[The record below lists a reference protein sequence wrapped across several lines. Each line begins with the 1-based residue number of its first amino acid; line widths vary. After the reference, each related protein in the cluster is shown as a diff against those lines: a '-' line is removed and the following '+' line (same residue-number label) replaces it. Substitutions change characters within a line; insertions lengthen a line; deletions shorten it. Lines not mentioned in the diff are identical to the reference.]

1 MATMLAVDLGAQSGR
16 VVLGRYDGERLTVS
30 EVHRFPNVP
39 VATRGVLHWD
49 VLRLFGDILEGLRA
63 AGVEGGSIDSVGV
76 DSWGIDFAL
85 LDREGRLLQN
95 PLHYRDRRRADAVE
109 AALSIVPARELYE
122 RTGIQHLPINTIFEL
137 AALAAESD
145 QMLEVADTFLLIPDL
160 MHYWLGGR
168 PVVERTNATTTQCW
182 DVIERAWAFDLLE
195 RLEIPARPF
204 PEIVGPGTDLG
215 QLTDDIAEST
225 GLAGAK
231 VIAPAT
237 HDTGSAVAAV
247 PFRNPRSAYIS
258 AGTWSCV
265 GVELEHPVVDDR
277 TFAFNITNEG
287 GVGETFR
294 LLRNVTGLW
303 LLHESR
309 RAWALDGHEF
319 GFDELVSLAHDAPPL
334 RSLIDPDDERFA
346 PPGDM
351 PRRIREFCLE
361 TEQEEP
367 KEPAAVARCI
377 LESLALGHARVVKL
391 LEEATGSEPEEIH
404 VVGGGAQNEL
414 LCQWTSNAA
423 GRPVLAGPVEAAAI
437 GNLAVQAIAL
447 GELAS
452 IEEARDV
459 IRTSFEPVAYEPEGT
474 EEWEEAWDRFRR
486 LGDSRSR
493 AGVGS

>member
-49 VLRLFGDILEGLRA
+49 ILRLFGDVLEGLRA
-63 AGVEGGSIDSVGV
+63 AGREAGSINSVGV

-85 LDREGRLLQN
+85 LDGKGRLLQN
-95 PLHYRDRRRADAVE
+95 PVHYRDRRRADAVE

-137 AALAAESD
+137 AALAAD
-145 QMLEVADTFLLIPDL
+145 ADPALEAADTLLLIPDL

-182 DVIERAWAFDLLE
+182 DIRDRTWAFDLLE

-204 PEIVGPGTDLG
+204 PEIVAPG
-215 QLTDDIAEST
+215 
-225 GLAGAK
+225 
-231 VIAPAT
+231 T

-247 PFRNPRSAYIS
+247 PLRHPRSAYVS

-265 GVELEHPVVDDR
+265 GVELDYPVVDDR
-277 TFAFNITNEG
+277 TFTHNVTNEG
-287 GVGETFR
+287 GVRETFR

-303 LLHESR
+303 LLHECR
-309 RAWALDGHEF
+309 RAWALEGNNEY
-319 GFDELVSLAHDAPPL
+319 GFDELVGLAQDAPPL
-334 RSLIDPDDERFA
+334 RSLIDPDDARFA

-351 PRRIREFCLE
+351 PLRIREFCAE
-361 TEQEEP
+361 TDQDEP
-367 KEPAAVARCI
+367 TEPAAVVRCI

-391 LEEATGSEPEEIH
+391 LDEATGSDPDEIH

-414 LCQWTSNAA
+414 LCRWTANAA
-423 GRPVLAGPVEAAAI
+423 ARPVLAGPVEAAAI
-437 GNLAVQAIAL
+437 GNLVVQAIAL

-452 IEEARDV
+452 IAEAREL
-459 IRTSFEPVAYEPEGT
+459 IRASFGPVVYEPVGAA
-474 EEWEEAWDRFRR
+474 EWEEAWDRFQR
-486 LGDSRSR
+486 LC
-493 AGVGS
+493 